1 MAISVSCA
9 CGKQFRTKDENA
21 GKRGRCPGCGQP
33 VQIPGAVGFNMPASK
48 RSTAVNPA
56 AGGGSFHV
64 SGNII
69 GMAVALLLILAFVL
83 VIKFGPL
90 AARDQWAKISEQG
103 KYDIL
108 DVATFAIRAE
118 HSHHGYFG
126 TAGHAP
132 PGAKEVLFIES
143 GVMMSVPQTVP
154 FRLTSSEGI
163 FDGQYQTRTGEIT
176 MDLEISGSKIKVT
189 GRVKNQKPEVEINGK
204 PATILPGSPG
214 QIE

>member
-1 MAISVSCA
+1 MAIPVSCA
-9 CGKQFRTKDENA
+9 CGKQFRAKDEHA

-33 VQIPGAVGFNMPASK
+33 VQIPGAGGFDMPASK
-48 RSTAVNPA
+48 RRMTSNPA

-64 SGNII
+64 SGKVI
-69 GMAVALLLILAFVL
+69 GIAAALLIVPALVL
-83 VIKFGPL
+83 FIKFGPL

-108 DVATFAIRAE
+108 DVATFAIRAQ

-126 TAGHAP
+126 TAGHPLPA
-132 PGAKEVLFIES
+132 AKEVLFIES
-143 GVMMSVPQTVP
+143 GVMMSVPQSVP
-154 FRLTSSEGI
+154 FRGTSSEGI

-176 MDLEISGSKIKVT
+176 MDLEISGAKIKVT
-189 GRVKNQKPEVEINGK
+189 GRVKNQKPQVEINGK